1 MIVRNTLI
9 TVAFAIL
16 MSIGLTWQ
24 VSAQIVPNDVCS
36 DALPFPPLVSNVTS
50 CLNGTNIGANG
61 ELPYINQGYCLGG
74 VDMPAPAADIWYSFT
89 AVSNILDIDIS
100 FDTEAISVAL
110 YEGTC
115 GSLIGRECE
124 VGFGGALNT
133 TFAPVAPGVVYFIQ
147 ISGTDLTDQGEFG
160 ICIENYA
167 DNIDDICILGQT
179 LNVSPPPLLGTYPP
193 GENINFCFT
202 VAGYNQNAAD
212 WLHGL
217 VPVFGNGWDVSTLGP
232 SSPASCSGSGTW
244 SWYELVQGTSAYAA
258 TIGPQGPGF
267 FYETASGGPGL
278 DTDPGNNYGDVGAT
292 GCPWTFC
299 FSISTL
305 DCPPG
310 ENEDDLS
317 ITFLNFSDSETGSWG
332 AFSICPLD
340 PEYTFK
346 ALLACCA
353 APEMSGVNPS
363 CANPNGG
370 SVTATPTAGTPPYV
384 WEWSNGFAEE
394 TSGASTISNLPEG
407 FYTVTVT
414 DNTGCSVA
422 ASYTLIE
429 QSAGLNIQI
438 PVSVE
443 GCSGCEVSPDSPGNI
458 DIVNQADGT
467 TFATVSINSCPG
479 IINIC
484 LPETGA
490 FSLSYNGQVIEN
502 AVINSAL
509 TAPLFVFNSG
519 SPSFAG
525 TMNEDTDIICNGL
538 STALSNN
545 GDEILDNGAILTYAL
560 YSNPAN
566 VAGSIIAH
574 NPTGTFSG
582 TGLIPNTP
590 YYVSAIAGPEGA
602 TPGLPDLSSACTD
615 ISNATPVVFLT
626 PVSIIINE
634 SCDWLTGDYHLL
646 LYVTGGYPSYDN
658 TATYHIVGDYNDPQL
673 PVGESVEII
682 FLEGSTT
689 AYSFEVISDGF
700 GCTGSSADEEFIC
713 YKTPIELLSFTGRVQ
728 PQGNQLLWSTAT
740 EVNNDYF
747 TLERST
753 DGVNFEVIGTV
764 KSQGNSITVQSYE
777 FLDKNAPAGLSYYR
791 LSDTDF
797 NGTRTYAN
805 NIVSLR
811 REATGLAIVQVSPV
825 PASDKVNINF
835 SAPDNETITLELYNV
850 AGQLIHNQKIQST
863 NGLNQVQLDVNT
875 YPSGMYLVS
884 IQSATDRVVT
894 KLVVE

>member
-1 MIVRNTLI
+1 MIMRNTLI
-9 TVAFAIL
+9 RIVFALIL
-16 MSIGLTWQ
+16 LTGISWQ
-24 VSAQIVPNDVCS
+24 IAAQIVPNDVCS
-36 DALPFPPLVSNVTS
+36 DALPFPPLVSNVTT

-74 VDMPAPAADIWYSFT
+74 VDMPAPAADIWYTFT

-100 FDTEAISVAL
+100 FDTGTISVAL

-124 VGFGGALNT
+124 VGVGGALNT
-133 TFAPVAPGVVYFIQ
+133 TFAPVAPGVVYFLQ
-147 ISGTDLTDQGEFG
+147 ISGADLTDQGEFG

-179 LNVSPPPLLGTYPP
+179 LNISPPPLLGTYPP

-212 WLHGL
+212 WFHGL
-217 VPVFGNGWDVSTLGP
+217 VPVFGNGWDVSTLGL

-244 SWYELVQGTSAYAA
+244 SWYELVQGTSPYAV

-278 DTDPGNNYGDVGAT
+278 DTNPGNNYGDVGEP

-299 FSISTL
+299 FSISTM

-310 ENEDDLS
+310 ENGNDLS

-332 AFSICPLD
+332 AFSICPED

-353 APEMSGVNPS
+353 APEMSGVHPS

-384 WEWSNGFAEE
+384 WEWSNGFVEE
-394 TSGASTISNLPEG
+394 NSGASTISNLPEG
-407 FYTVTVT
+407 FYSVTVT
-414 DNTGCSVA
+414 DDTGCAVA

-429 QSAGLNIQI
+429 QSVGFSLQI

-443 GCSGCEVSPDSPGNI
+443 GCGGCEVSPDSPGAIN
-458 DIVNQADGT
+458 IVNMADGT
-467 TFATVSINSCPG
+467 VFATVSINSCPG

-490 FSLSYNGQVIEN
+490 FGLTYNSQTIEN
-502 AVINSAL
+502 AVVEGEL
-509 TAPLFVFNSG
+509 TAPLFVFNTG

-525 TMNEDTDIICNGL
+525 TMNSDTQIVCNGL
-538 STALSNN
+538 NAVISNN

-566 VAGSIIAH
+566 VAGSILAH
-574 NPTGTFSG
+574 NPAGVFSG
-582 TGLIPNTP
+582 DGLTPNIP
-590 YYVSAIAGPEGA
+590 YYVSAIAGPEGTTA
-602 TPGLPDLSSACTD
+602 GLPDLSSACTD
-615 ISNATPVVFLT
+615 ISSAMPVVFLT
-626 PVSIIINE
+626 PVNILINE
-634 SCDWLTGDYHLL
+634 FCDWLTGDYHVT

-658 TATYHIVGDYNDPQL
+658 TATYTIVGDYNDPQL
-673 PVGESVEII
+673 PVGQSVEII
-682 FLEGSTT
+682 FIEGSTT
-689 AYSFEVISDGF
+689 AYSFEVTSDGF
-700 GCTGSSADEEFIC
+700 GCSGSSADEPFIC
-713 YKTPIELLSFTGRVQ
+713 YKTPIELLSFTGRVL
-728 PQGNQLLWSTAT
+728 PEGNQLLWNTAT
-740 EVNNDYF
+740 EINNDYF
-747 TLERST
+747 TLERSK
-753 DGVNFEVIGTV
+753 DGITFEVIGTV
-764 KSQGNSITVQSYE
+764 QSQGNSIMVQSYE
-777 FLDKNAPAGLSYYR
+777 FLDKTAPAGISYYR

-797 NGTRTYAN
+797 NGVRTYAG
-805 NIVSLR
+805 NIVSLNR
-811 REATGLAIVQVSPV
+811 NVSGLTIVQINPV
-825 PASDKVNINF
+825 PAQDRVNVTF
-835 SAPDNETITLELYNV
+835 SASGNESMTLQLFNV
-850 AGQLIHNQKIQST
+850 AGQLVHTQEIETT
-863 NGLNQVQLDVNT
+863 NGLNQLQLDVNA
-875 YPSGMYLVS
+875 YPDGMYLIS
-884 IQSATDRVVT
+884 LQSASGIVT
-894 KLVVE
+894 AKLVVE